1 MRAQCGAIKLNGE
14 RCQSNAYAEHGYCW
28 SHAPENAEQRRRY
41 ASRGARARGNT
52 RMHLLD
58 EMAEALY
65 ARVERG
71 ELEPSVGNTL
81 IRILQFRADLIR
93 LERDSSIEDLIEQFE
108 ELKREVSIKAA

>member
-1 MRAQCGAIKLNGE
+1 MKAQCGAIKPNGE
-14 RCQSNAYAEHGYCW
+14 RCQSTAYAEHGYCW

-41 ASRGARARGNT
+41 AARGARGRGNS
-52 RMHLLD
+52 RLHALD
-58 EMAEALY
+58 EMAEELY
-65 ARVERG
+65 DRVERG

-108 ELKREVSIKAA
+108 ELKREVGIKAA